1 MYVIELYMEIGMIV
15 LFLSLNQFNGY
26 GIYIIFIFVKKKFIF
41 NY

>member
-26 GIYIIFIFVKKKFIF
+26 GIYMV
-41 NY
+41 

>member
-26 GIYIIFIFVKKKFIF
+26 GIYIIFIFVKKNFIF